1 MNTSGFG
8 PQTRVKECAV
18 RQLCMAS
25 VEQNCFI
32 VYEKPRDILLQGNQA
47 QSAQENKKEPEDMKI
62 NTARKETEKRQI
74 N

>member
-1 MNTSGFG
+1 
-8 PQTRVKECAV
+8 
-18 RQLCMAS
+18 MAS